1 MHRDLARVDL
11 CMASA
16 AQALISEL
24 DAMLP
29 KRSDAQRYDML
40 RQVCDLFLAH
50 AQACQAAQVL
60 VFGDVMMALVETVRR
75 DALIELS
82 GKLAP
87 VDNAPSKVA
96 RRLARDDDM
105 AIAGPMLTQSQ
116 ALTDTDLADIVAN
129 KGPSHLKAVLKRA
142 QLGAAVSDL
151 LLERDDPELIYRLAA
166 NEEVHFSEVG
176 IVKLVYAAK
185 NDKKLADIVLRRKD
199 LPPEMLPFLQ
209 MADA

>member
-1 MHRDLARVDL
+1 
-11 CMASA
+11 
-16 AQALISEL
+16 
-24 DAMLP
+24 MLP
-29 KRSDAQRYDML
+29 TRSDAQRYTML

-60 VFGDVMMALVETVRR
+60 VFGEVMMALVETVRR
-75 DALIELS
+75 DALVELS

-105 AIAGPMLTQSQ
+105 AIAGPMLTLSK
-116 ALTDTDLADIVAN
+116 ALSDKDLAEIVAN

-142 QLGAAVSDL
+142 QLGEAVSDL

-166 NEEVHFSEVG
+166 NEEAHFSEVG
-176 IVKLVYAAK
+176 IVKLVCAARS
-185 NDKKLADIVLRRKD
+185 DKKLAEIVLRRKD
-199 LPPEMLPFLQ
+199 LPAEMVPFLQ
-209 MADA
+209 MADS

>member
-1 MHRDLARVDL
+1 
-11 CMASA
+11 
-16 AQALISEL
+16 
-24 DAMLP
+24 MLP
-29 KRSDAQRYDML
+29 KRSDAQRYNML

-75 DALIELS
+75 DALVELS

-105 AIAGPMLTQSQ
+105 AIAGPMLTLSK
-116 ALTDTDLADIVAN
+116 ALSDKDLAEIVAN

-142 QLGAAVSDL
+142 QLGEAVSDL
-151 LLERDDPELIYRLAA
+151 LLERDDLELVYRLAA

-185 NDKKLADIVLRRKD
+185 NDKKLAEIVLRRKD
-199 LPPEMLPFLQ
+199 LPAEMVPFLK
-209 MADA
+209 MADS